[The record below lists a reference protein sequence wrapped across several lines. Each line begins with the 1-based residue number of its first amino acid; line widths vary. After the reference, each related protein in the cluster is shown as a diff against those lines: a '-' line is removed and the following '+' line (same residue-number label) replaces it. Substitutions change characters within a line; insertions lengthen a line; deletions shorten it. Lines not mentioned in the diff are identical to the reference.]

1 MLFGYNSS
9 IFKNINEI
17 DFILSRFKDKN
28 KKISLNLLFKATRDG
43 QKSSDFHTKCDGKT
57 HQLIF
62 IKTKKGVIFGGYTKE
77 GFSSRGSYINDKEA
91 FYFHFRKKKYI
102 MLNKIKV
109 LYMM

>member
-9 IFKNINEI
+9 IFKTINEI

-77 GFSSRGSYINDKEA
+77 GFNSRGTNINDKEA
-91 FYFHFRKKKYI
+91 FVFSFSKKKYI